1 MIQVAIAVH
10 LGQGD
15 QPLRLHLAPWMVYFM
30 ENPIGLGLA
39 ATPHDFG
46 NRNGVLECQQRA
58 DVGCPRRFL
67 LTFFGEIQLLGLP
80 KRFSLFEFCEKKK
93 RGKSEGRLLF
103 LTSL

>member
-1 MIQVAIAVH
+1 
-10 LGQGD
+10 
-15 QPLRLHLAPWMVYFM
+15 MVYFM

-80 KRFSLFEFCEKKK
+80 KRFSLFEFCEKKNAANL
-93 RGKSEGRLLF
+93 RVAFCFSPACRTHVPSGN
-103 LTSL
+103 LT